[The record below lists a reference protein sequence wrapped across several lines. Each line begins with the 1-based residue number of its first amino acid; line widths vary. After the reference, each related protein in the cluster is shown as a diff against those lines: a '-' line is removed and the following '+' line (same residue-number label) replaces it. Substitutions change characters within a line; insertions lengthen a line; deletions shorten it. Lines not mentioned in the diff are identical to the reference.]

1 MTITIPSVIVM
12 AILAWLLRPGKN
24 TTKPRKVAILSTS
37 IPILVVAMV
46 AVIFQLLHNM
56 AGMTWVSDISN
67 TCFVVG
73 IGLTG
78 AAILAMVGFVI
89 ARKWEIAKGMGF
101 GICVGII
108 ISIIEFGI
116 LEWLAGV

>member
-12 AILAWLLRPGKN
+12 AILVWLLRPGKN
-24 TTKPRKVAILSTS
+24 TTKPRKVAILSTG
-37 IPILVVAMV
+37 IPILVIAMV
-46 AVIFQLLHNM
+46 AVIFQILHNM

-73 IGLTG
+73 IGLT
-78 AAILAMVGFVI
+78 AAAVLAMVGFVI